1 MSDNINKELVKN
13 TFDKEYNREQFKIF
27 IKELLNGIEERDS
40 FHTNIPSQ
48 FKDYIK
54 SYRRLGK
61 YTFTDTDNFEKI
73 IDVIEVN
80 LKRTSSVEKA
90 RSMQRNFVARYL
102 NGTFGGVQREA
113 CLVAFINEDNPLDWR
128 FSLVKMDYKT
138 EIKTDKDGN
147 KKRVIVE
154 ELTPAKRFSFL
165 VGKNENTHTAQQQL
179 FTCLEK
185 SKQGQKLT
193 LEDLTNAF
201 NIEKVSQE
209 FFDKYQELFKIFCEE
224 LQRIYKSD
232 SKVKEDFDKH
242 NINVMD
248 NEKNDFAKKT
258 LGQLVFL
265 YFIQKKRWLGVDRD
279 KDWGTGDIKFLR
291 NLFNKKYITYNNFFN
306 DILEPLFYEAL
317 ATDRGI
323 ASYFDTL
330 KCRIPFLNGGLF
342 EPINNYSWTTTDLTI
357 KNELF
362 EKIFDVFDLY
372 NFTVKEDEPLE
383 KEIAIDPEMLGK
395 VFENLLPENIRKGNG
410 AFYTPREIVHY
421 MCQESLIN
429 YLDTQLNKDTKII
442 EKEDISVLVKRADSV
457 YTNKNQGNSETL
469 PKSIKPNAKQI
480 DTALAN
486 IKICDPA
493 IGSGAFP
500 VGIMTEIVRTRMALN
515 DYLDDKSKNRTS
527 YQLKRNAIENSIYGV
542 DLDSG
547 AVEIAKLRFYLSLVV
562 DEENIKDIRPLPN
575 LDFKIMQGNSLI
587 SSYEGIDFDKILENK
602 NSGDF
607 LFSDDSETIIEEIK
621 QNLNEYINVPY
632 ATKKAEIREEIE
644 NLMIKLIKNK
654 LENSEEFKGTLSNFK
669 NEKTKGIEQNLKAV
683 EEKISNL
690 IANREN
696 RNFFPWKLFFAD
708 VFKKGGFDIIIG
720 NPPYIGQKG
729 HKALFEPM
737 KKHPGFEKE
746 MDYWYFF
753 LYLGFN
759 LLKDN
764 AIISFI
770 TPNYWTTAQGGKK
783 LRNLFINNFT
793 IKNII
798 NFNHNKIFSAGVHT
812 NVFVLKKEYS
822 NKDNIIECCLFN
834 TVYES
839 DFISNSKNELKFNI
853 SQNKIFSSW
862 SGYVNFIPEEIF
874 SITNKLIK
882 NSEKLCD
889 NESAGISKKGV
900 IAGKKIT
907 DGICNLNQGIITG
920 KDRFIDKNGSYGVFV
935 LNKKELDSLK
945 LSKAETKH
953 IKNFY
958 KNSDI
963 KRYFINTKNKNYL
976 IYINDI
982 DNEEELEKNQTI
994 YKHIKKYKTILKD
1007 RSINGVLQSAYKK
1020 GKWWALTTDRP
1031 NINFNGLNIVCP
1043 QRSDKNTF
1051 AISENEF
1058 CSSADIY
1065 YISLNK
1071 TNYDMKYILSILNSK
1086 LIYFWLYWLGKRKGN
1101 ILELYLEPLQ
1111 YIPIKNVDNKIQDK
1125 FIIVVDKILN
1135 ITKQEDYLE
1144 NIDSQNKVKEY
1155 EEQIDIMVYKLYEL
1169 TYEEVLIIDKDFKLS
1184 KEKYNSFTL

>member
-1 MSDNINKELVKN
+1 MSDNINKDLVNK
-13 TFDKEYNREQFKIF
+13 TFDKEYNREQFIYF
-27 IKELLNGIEERDS
+27 IKNLLNGIEERDS
-40 FHTNIPSQ
+40 FHTNIPAQ

-61 YTFTDTDNFEKI
+61 YTFTDTDNFDKI

-80 LKRTSSVEKA
+80 LKRTSSIEKA

-113 CLVAFINEDNPLDWR
+113 CLVAFINEEEPKDWR

-147 KKRVIVE
+147 KKRVVVE

-165 VGKNENTHTAQQQL
+165 VGENENTHTAQQQL

-209 FFDKYQELFKIFCEE
+209 FFDEYKKLFEIFCKE

-232 SKVKEDFDKH
+232 SKVKEDFDNH
-242 NINVMD
+242 NIIV
-248 NEKNDFAKKT
+248 EDFAKKT

-265 YFIQKKRWLGVDRD
+265 YFIQKKGWLGVKKDE
-279 KDWGTGDIKFLR
+279 DWGKGNKKFLR
-291 NLFNKKYITYNNFFN
+291 ALFDKEYVSYNNFFN

-317 ATDRGI
+317 ATYRGT

-357 KNELF
+357 KNTLF
-362 EKIFDVFDLY
+362 KEIFDVFDLY

-429 YLDTQLNKDTKII
+429 YLDTQLNKDTKVI

-457 YTNKNQGNSETL
+457 YINKNQGNSETL

-587 SSYEGIDFDKILENK
+587 SSYEGIDFDKILENN

-632 ATKKAEIREEIE
+632 ATKKSEIREEIE

-654 LENSEEFKGTLSNFK
+654 LENSEEFKGTLSNFQNK
-669 NEKTKGIEQNLKAV
+669 KTQGIEKNLKLV

-708 VFKKGGFDIIIG
+708 VFKKGGFNIVIA
-720 NPPYIGQKG
+720 NPPYIGEKG
-729 HKALFEPM
+729 HKDIFEPV
-737 KKHPGFEKE
+737 KHSFLKDFYLGK
-746 MDYWYFF
+746 MDFFYFF
-753 LYLGFN
+753 FHLSLNILNKKG
-759 LLKDN
+759 
-764 AIISFI
+764 ICSFI
-770 TPNYWTTAQGGKK
+770 TTNYYITALGAKK
-783 LRNLFINNFT
+783 LRKDFKERATLKNL
-793 IKNII
+793 I
-798 NFNHNKIFSAGVHT
+798 NFNELKIFESALGQHNLITILQKGYNENEKCNISNIHKKGMLNNFFSSIINQYDKDTTYSNITQKDLYETEENYIRLTKEKKDSALSIILNKIKKDNELLGTISDVNAGIMGGCDFINKKNIT
-812 NVFVLKKEYS
+812 YTSINNIKKYDIQEKDGVFV
-822 NKDNIIECCLFN
+822 
-834 TVYES
+834 
-839 DFISNSKNELKFNI
+839 
-853 SQNKIFSSW
+853 
-862 SGYVNFIPEEIF
+862 
-874 SITNKLIK
+874 
-882 NSEKLCD
+882 
-889 NESAGISKKGV
+889 
-900 IAGKKIT
+900 
-907 DGICNLNQGIITG
+907 
-920 KDRFIDKNGSYGVFV
+920 IDKN
-935 LNKKELDSLK
+935 NERDKKI
-945 LSKAETKH
+945 
-953 IKNFY
+953 IKNFSNTKVLKPFF

-963 KRYFINTKNKNYL
+963 HKYSTKLNTSKQIIFSSEFCDKEEHNVIKNNLLKF
-976 IYINDI
+976 
-982 DNEEELEKNQTI
+982 
-994 YKHIKKYKTILKD
+994 KTILTKI
-1007 RSINGVLQSAYKK
+1007 RLINNESIEKWYLLRRGTSHPQIFISKK
-1020 GKWWALTTDRP
+1020 
-1031 NINFNGLNIVCP
+1031 IVCP
-1043 QRSDKNTF
+1043 QRSKTNTF
-1051 AISENEF
+1051 GYNECEWYAASDVF
-1058 CSSADIY
+1058 FITEPKKEY
-1065 YISLNK
+1065 KL
-1071 TNYDMKYILSILNSK
+1071 KYILSLLNSK
-1086 LIYFWLYWLGKRKGN
+1086 LYYVWLYNKGKRKGE
-1101 ILELYLEPLQ
+1101 ILELIAKPLSE
-1111 YIPIKNVDNKIQDK
+1111 IPIKKANNNIQDK
-1125 FIIVVDKILN
+1125 FITVVDKILD
-1135 ITKQEDYLE
+1135 ITKQENYLE

-1155 EEQIDIMVYKLYEL
+1155 EKQIDIMVYKLYEL
-1169 TYEEVLIIDKDFKLS
+1169 TYEEVQIIDKNFKLS
-1184 KEKYNSFTL
+1184 KEEYIDFKL

>member
-1 MSDNINKELVKN
+1 MSDNINKDLVNK
-13 TFDKEYNREQFKIF
+13 TFDKEYNREQFIYF
-27 IKELLNGIEERDS
+27 IKNLLNGIEERDS
-40 FHTNIPSQ
+40 FHTNIPAQ

-61 YTFTDTDNFEKI
+61 YTFTDTDNFDKI

-80 LKRTSSVEKA
+80 LKRTSSIEKA

-113 CLVAFINEDNPLDWR
+113 CLVAFINEEEPKDWR

-147 KKRVIVE
+147 KKRVVVE

-165 VGKNENTHTAQQQL
+165 VGENENTHTAQQQL

-209 FFDKYQELFKIFCEE
+209 FFDEYKKLFEIFCKE

-232 SKVKEDFDKH
+232 SKVKEDFDNH
-242 NINVMD
+242 NIIV
-248 NEKNDFAKKT
+248 EDFAKKT

-265 YFIQKKRWLGVDRD
+265 YFIQKKGWLGVKKDE
-279 KDWGTGDIKFLR
+279 DWGKGNKKFLR
-291 NLFNKKYITYNNFFN
+291 ALFDKEYVSYNNFFN

-317 ATDRGI
+317 ATYRGT

-357 KNELF
+357 KNTLF
-362 EKIFDVFDLY
+362 KEIFDVFDLY

-429 YLDTQLNKDTKII
+429 YLDTQLNKDTKVI

-457 YTNKNQGNSETL
+457 YINKNQGNSETL

-587 SSYEGIDFDKILENK
+587 SSYEGIDFDNLFENK
-602 NSGDF
+602 ENEE
-607 LFSDDSETIIEEIK
+607 LFVSVEVKETKNKIK
-621 QNLNEYINVPY
+621 EKLEKFINLCDKED
-632 ATKKAEIREEIE
+632 KDKGREEIE
-644 NLMIKLIKNK
+644 SLMIELIRKE
-654 LENSEEFKGTLSNFK
+654 LEKRENDKGFLSNFQNK
-669 NEKTKGIEQNLKAV
+669 KTQGIEKNLKLV

-708 VFKKGGFDIIIG
+708 VFKKGGFDVVIG
-720 NPPYIGQKG
+720 NPPYGENI
-729 HKALFEPM
+729 
-737 KKHPGFEKE
+737 
-746 MDYWYFF
+746 
-753 LYLGFN
+753 
-759 LLKDN
+759 KDN
-764 AIISFI
+764 KDYFKLFYKCTEGKFEIYKYFIEKGLTLNKKYGILSFI
-770 TPNYWTTAQGGKK
+770 TPNTWLNLNYFKKIRELISNYNIYQMTETLYNIFNSATVDTIVFFIKKESKNNKLQLYSPDLINYKIIDISFDEDFIFYSNKNSLVDKIESNNIIPLNDISEIWQGLIAYSQKNQPRIYSSLKKETKFHRKLLYGRDIFQYGIKWSGEYLKYGDWLHRPRPSYIFDNDKLLIQRIRNPKLNKRLIVALDDQKFINGTGMSNVILTDKKYLLKYIIALLNSLCINYWFK
-783 LRNLFINNFT
+783 NNFT
-793 IKNII
+793 DVNIK
-798 NFNHNKIFSAGVHT
+798 
-812 NVFVLKKEYS
+812 
-822 NKDNIIECCLFN
+822 
-834 TVYES
+834 
-839 DFISNSKNELKFNI
+839 
-853 SQNKIFSSW
+853 
-862 SGYVNFIPEEIF
+862 PEQ
-874 SITNKLIK
+874 L
-882 NSEKLCD
+882 
-889 NESAGISKKGV
+889 
-900 IAGKKIT
+900 
-907 DGICNLNQGIITG
+907 
-920 KDRFIDKNGSYGVFV
+920 
-935 LNKKELDSLK
+935 
-945 LSKAETKH
+945 
-953 IKNFY
+953 
-958 KNSDI
+958 
-963 KRYFINTKNKNYL
+963 
-976 IYINDI
+976 
-982 DNEEELEKNQTI
+982 
-994 YKHIKKYKTILKD
+994 
-1007 RSINGVLQSAYKK
+1007 
-1020 GKWWALTTDRP
+1020 
-1031 NINFNGLNIVCP
+1031 
-1043 QRSDKNTF
+1043 
-1051 AISENEF
+1051 
-1058 CSSADIY
+1058 
-1065 YISLNK
+1065 
-1071 TNYDMKYILSILNSK
+1071 
-1086 LIYFWLYWLGKRKGN
+1086 RK
-1101 ILELYLEPLQ
+1101 
-1111 YIPIKNVDNKIQDK
+1111 IPIKKAKENIQNK
-1125 FIIVVDKILN
+1125 FLIVVDKILN
-1135 ITKQEDYLE
+1135 LTKQEDYLE
-1144 NIDSQNKVKEY
+1144 NINNQNKVKEY

-1184 KEKYNSFTL
+1184 KEEYNIFKL

>member
-1 MSDNINKELVKN
+1 MSDNINKDLVNK
-13 TFDKEYNREQFKIF
+13 TFDKEYNREQFIYF
-27 IKELLNGIEERDS
+27 IKNLLNGIEERDS
-40 FHTNIPSQ
+40 FHTNIPAQ

-54 SYRRLGK
+54 SYKRLGK
-61 YTFTDTDNFEKI
+61 YTFTDTDNFDKI

-80 LKRTSSVEKA
+80 LKRTSSIEKA

-113 CLVAFINEDNPLDWR
+113 CLVAFINEEEPKDWR

-138 EIKTDKDGN
+138 EIQTDKDGN
-147 KKRVIVE
+147 KKRVVVE

-165 VGKNENTHTAQQQL
+165 VGENENTHTAQQQL

-209 FFDKYQELFKIFCEE
+209 FFDEYKKLFEIFCKE

-232 SKVKEDFDKH
+232 SKVKEDFDNH
-242 NINVMD
+242 NIIV
-248 NEKNDFAKKT
+248 EDFAKKT

-265 YFIQKKRWLGVDRD
+265 YFIQKKGWLGVKKDE
-279 KDWGTGDIKFLR
+279 DWGKGNKKFLR
-291 NLFNKKYITYNNFFN
+291 ALFDKEYVSYNNFFN

-317 ATDRGI
+317 ATDRGT
-323 ASYFDTL
+323 ASYFAPL

-357 KNELF
+357 KNSLF
-362 EKIFDVFDLY
+362 KEIFDVFDLY

-429 YLDTQLNKDTKII
+429 YLDTQLNKDTKVI

-457 YTNKNQGNSETL
+457 YVNKNQGNSETL

-587 SSYEGIDFDKILENK
+587 SSYEGIDFDNLFENK
-602 NSGDF
+602 ENEE
-607 LFSDDSETIIEEIK
+607 LFVSAEVEETKNKIK
-621 QNLNEYINVPY
+621 EKLEKFINLCDKED
-632 ATKKAEIREEIE
+632 KDKGREEIE
-644 NLMIKLIKNK
+644 SLMIELIRKE
-654 LENSEEFKGTLSNFK
+654 LEKREKDKGFLSNFQNK
-669 NEKTKGIEQNLKAV
+669 KTQGIEKNLKLV

-708 VFKKGGFDIIIG
+708 VFKKGGFDVVIA
-720 NPPYIGQKG
+720 NPPYIGEKG
-729 HKALFEPM
+729 HKDIFEPV
-737 KKHPGFEKE
+737 KHSFLKNFYLGK
-746 MDYWYFF
+746 MDFFYFF
-753 LYLGFN
+753 FHLSLNILNKKG
-759 LLKDN
+759 
-764 AIISFI
+764 ICSFI
-770 TPNYWTTAQGGKK
+770 TTNYYITALGAKK
-783 LRNLFINNFT
+783 LRKDFKERATLKNL
-793 IKNII
+793 I
-798 NFNHNKIFSAGVHT
+798 NFNELKIFESALGQHNLITILQKGYNENERCNISNIYKKGILDNSFSSIINQDDKDTIYSSINQKDLYETEENYIRLTKEETNTVLSIILNKIKNNNDVLGNIAEINNGVHT
-812 NVFVLKKEYS
+812 EADYLSKK
-822 NKDNIIECCLFN
+822 
-834 TVYES
+834 
-839 DFISNSKNELKFNI
+839 KFNLRN
-853 SQNKIFSSW
+853 NK
-862 SGYVNFIPEEIF
+862 N
-874 SITNKLIK
+874 
-882 NSEKLCD
+882 
-889 NESAGISKKGV
+889 
-900 IAGKKIT
+900 KKIG
-907 DGICNLNQGIITG
+907 DGI
-920 KDRFIDKNGSYGVFV
+920 YV
-935 LNKKELDSLK
+935 LNKENKEDNNV
-945 LSKAETKH
+945 
-953 IKNFY
+953 IKNCDKKEQKHLKNFF

-963 KRYFINTKNKNYL
+963 YKYFTNISTDKKL
-976 IYINDI
+976 IYIDKKF
-982 DNEEELEKNQTI
+982 DNISELKC
-994 YKHIKKYKTILKD
+994 IKKHLSDFKTIIDSSSDNAPYLH
-1007 RSINGVLQSAYKK
+1007 
-1020 GKWWALTTDRP
+1020 RP
-1031 NINFNGLNIVCP
+1031 KRQVIFLYEKIVCP
-1043 QRSDKNTF
+1043 QRSSINTF
-1051 AISENEF
+1051 GYNNCEWYAASDVFFITEPTIEYN
-1058 CSSADIY
+1058 
-1065 YISLNK
+1065 L
-1071 TNYDMKYILSILNSK
+1071 KYILALLNSK
-1086 LIYFWLYWLGKRKGN
+1086 LYYVWLYNKGKRKGET
-1101 ILELYLEPLQ
+1101 LELITKPLSE
-1111 YIPIKNVDNKIQDK
+1111 IPIKKADSNTQNKFVAI
-1125 FIIVVDKILN
+1125 VDKILN

-1155 EEQIDIMVYKLYEL
+1155 EKQIDIMVYKLYEL

-1184 KEKYNSFTL
+1184 EEEYIDFKL